1 LHYTDIALAEI
12 ESPLLMPG
20 EETKQRRNLSDS
32 DLRVAHASRAR
43 RDRAKTHLETL
54 RKIAREKRQAENAR
68 KRGVIPRFRK
78 TPSETLRPLRSESS
92 SNTKKREDG
101 SVTLLPFERG
111 IGFPPELNTFERI
124 TPRQVETMQ
133 QDLDDLVATARKGS
147 ARNSNPLSHMR
158 ERMRAVERASQKL
171 PALAGGTSS
180 SSLLAPY
187 RETAHI
193 VLKRDDPKAQYD
205 ASRSRLL
212 SKFGKSSKNKN
223 LVSIE
228 SSSSSVPESKSARNH
243 KKFLADMLSEL
254 TSAMTTSTT
263 QVFGDNDNDDEK

>member
-1 LHYTDIALAEI
+1 
-12 ESPLLMPG
+12 MPG